1 MAAGMIDPAFYTAF
15 IASRICHDLV
25 SPASSVSSA
34 LEMLDDPSAGEE
46 MRAASHSLL
55 RDGARK
61 MEASLLFLRYAFGS
75 MGMSDSIADIHE
87 ARRVIDGYAA
97 LHKPHLSWEID
108 TAHFTYFHVRLV
120 MHLLLFGITCL
131 PRGGLI
137 TIRIKDQD
145 GLPSIAVHCVARSD
159 KPGIEAFVDLKQEI
173 KAAISGEAE
182 GHVWEPRT
190 VQPLVAASVA
200 SQLGTKIVATPLSD
214 KELIFA
220 ANRLAMTGNVDRTGL
235 S

>member
-1 MAAGMIDPAFYTAF
+1 MIDPSFYTAF

-25 SPASSVSSA
+25 SPASSVSTA
-34 LEMLDDPSAGEE
+34 LEMLDDPGAGEE
-46 MRAASHSLL
+46 MREASRGLL
-55 RDGARK
+55 REGARK

-97 LHKPHLSWEID
+97 LHKPSLTWDID

-120 MHLLLFGITCL
+120 MHMVLFGIACL
-131 PRGGLI
+131 PRGGTI
-137 TIRIKDQD
+137 TVRIKDQD
-145 GLPSIAVHCVARSD
+145 SLPSVAVHCVARSD
-159 KPGIEAFVDLKQEI
+159 RPGIEAFVDLKQEI
-173 KAAISGEAE
+173 RAAIGDNPD
-182 GHVWEPRT
+182 GHVWDPRT

-200 SQLGTKIVATPLSD
+200 NQLGTRIVATPLSD

-220 ANRLAMTGNVDRTGL
+220 ANRLAMTGKVDRTGL